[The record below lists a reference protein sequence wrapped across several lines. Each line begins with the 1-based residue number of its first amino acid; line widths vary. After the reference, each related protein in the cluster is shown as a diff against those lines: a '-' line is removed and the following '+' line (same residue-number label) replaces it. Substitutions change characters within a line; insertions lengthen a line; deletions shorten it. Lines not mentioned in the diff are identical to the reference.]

1 MEKRIGEVVIGD
13 VEKRIVRAVFSSL
26 LEMDYNDLNKFLG
39 SETIREMTELN
50 SRLSHEGYCIRHGI
64 EVEDMTADD
73 YEAEYE
79 EEWCW

>member
-1 MEKRIGEVVIGD
+1 MEKRVGEVVIGGA
-13 VEKRIVRAVFSSL
+13 EKRIVRAVFSSL
-26 LEMDYNDLNKFLG
+26 LEMNYSDLNKFLG

-50 SRLSHEGYCIRHGI
+50 SRLSHEDYCIRHGI
-64 EVEDMTADD
+64 EVEDMTVDD